1 MTTHSRPD
9 HLNRQRYLDDI
20 LFIENVASMSTVLAN
35 FDIPVRPTIRERRYV
50 DDQEVP
56 SEPMD
61 PGRLGD
67 MPVELPLCVD
77 VKDEAATR
85 RQVPPHP
92 NEYFLPIGEAPN
104 VINRIE

>member
-1 MTTHSRPD
+1 
-9 HLNRQRYLDDI
+9 
-20 LFIENVASMSTVLAN
+20 MSHVLEN
-35 FDIPVRPTIRERRYV
+35 FDIPVRPTIRERRHV

-56 SEPMD
+56 SEPMY

-85 RQVPPHP
+85 RQVPPHS
-92 NEYFLPIGEAPN
+92 NEHFLPIG
-104 VINRIE
+104 